1 MGVQILTRR
10 WLWLPL
16 AWGMM
21 VVWSGCAGSS
31 GGAPRAPHRP
41 TAVTPSAPATA
52 KSAPRAPTAPAP
64 APAASAARPTPPA
77 QASVPGPSS
86 GVLLGIDVLERQ
98 GFAPLLGKRVGLLT
112 HPAGVN
118 RLGVSTIDV
127 LRRDRRVRLVALFG
141 PEHGIYGN
149 EKADVPVPDKVD
161 ARTGLPVYSLY
172 GPYRKPTPAML
183 RGIDVLVIDLQDV
196 GARSYTYVSCMRYAM
211 EACFANNVEVVV
223 PDRPNPLGGQK
234 VSGPRLEPGWMSY
247 VGAFTVPYVHGLT
260 IGELARYAAAEPGVL
275 KVSDA
280 VRRRGR
286 LTIVGMQGWQ
296 RRMLWPQTGLR
307 WVPTSPYIPT
317 FDAAVGY
324 AMTGLGAQIGGF
336 RHGIGSPYP
345 FRLLSHPAI
354 PQSALIAELN
364 RRALPGLRFAPQT
377 VPGAGPGGAALA
389 GVRVEISDWN
399 AWRPTELSFH
409 LMQLA
414 AAKSPR
420 NPFAAATRNEADLFN
435 KHVGSTAW
443 WEALVRDGARVD
455 VRRQVAIWESQAAE
469 FQRGTRKYW
478 LYP

>member
-1 MGVQILTRR
+1 MGVVTYFRQV
-10 WLWLPL
+10 
-16 AWGMM
+16 AFVFVAMAM
-21 VVWSGCAGSS
+21 VAGITGCTG
-31 GGAPRAPHRP
+31 GGAGATQVPRRP
-41 TAVTPSAPATA
+41 SVTPTGPAAVTPSTGAP
-52 KSAPRAPTAPAP
+52 SRPQ
-64 APAASAARPTPPA
+64 APAARPAAQTA
-77 QASVPGPSS
+77 GHAA
-86 GVLLGIDVLERQ
+86 GVHLGIDVLERQ

-118 RLGVSTIDV
+118 RHGLSTIDV

-141 PEHGIYGN
+141 PEHGIYGD
-149 EKADVPVPDKVD
+149 EKADVPIPDKID

-183 RGIDVLVIDLQDV
+183 RNLDVLVIDLQDI

-211 EACFANNVEVVV
+211 EACFEQNVEVIVL
-223 PDRPNPLGGQK
+223 DRPNPLSGLK
-234 VSGPRLEPGWMSY
+234 VSGPPLDASWMSY
-247 VGAFTVPYVHGLT
+247 VGAFPVPYVHGLT
-260 IGELARYAAAEPGVL
+260 IGELARFAAAEPGVL
-275 KVSDA
+275 KIADA
-280 VRRRGR
+280 ARRRGR

-307 WVPTSPYIPT
+307 WVPTSPFVPT

-324 AMTGLGAQIGGF
+324 AMTGLGAQLGGF

-345 FRLLSHPAI
+345 FRLLSHPSI
-354 PQSALIAELN
+354 PQRALAIELN
-364 RRALPGLRFAPQT
+364 GRGLAGLRFVPQT
-377 VPGAGPGGAALA
+377 VSGTGGAELA

-420 NPFAAATRNEADLFN
+420 NPFAMATRNEADLFN

-455 VRRQVAIWESQAAE
+455 VRRFVAEWDSQALS
-469 FQRGTRKYW
+469 FQQRTRKYW
-478 LYP
+478 LYR